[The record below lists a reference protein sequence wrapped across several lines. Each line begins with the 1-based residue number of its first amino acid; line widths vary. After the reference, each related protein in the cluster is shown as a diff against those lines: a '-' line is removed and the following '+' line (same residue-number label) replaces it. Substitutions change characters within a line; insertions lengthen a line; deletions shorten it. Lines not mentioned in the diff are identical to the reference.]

1 MMSRSKPSD
10 VVQAFLPCV
19 EAWFRKTFAAPSP
32 AQVAAWPVIRRGDN
46 TLLLAPTGS
55 GKTLS
60 AFMCAIDDL
69 VSQAQQGRLT
79 DGVQVLYI
87 TPLKALGNDIQR
99 NLLAPLAGIRE
110 EAPED
115 LPEIRVAVRSG
126 DTTSAERAK
135 MIRKPPHIL
144 ITTPESLYL
153 LLGSKRMSPNL
164 HSIRTVIVDEI
175 HAMCDNK
182 RGVHLSIS
190 LERLEEVVDGPLQRV
205 GCSAT
210 LSPIEEI
217 AAFLVGCG
225 NDRRQRPCTV
235 LDAGMRK
242 DLDVKVM
249 APLPDFL
256 EAGNSA
262 LWASAYELLLK
273 EVGSHDTTLVF
284 VNSRYKAER
293 TSLRI
298 AELDDSRDAKIGVHH
313 GSVSKEMRLEA
324 EDRLKSGELDA
335 LIATASLELG
345 IDIGSVDLVYQLES
359 PKTIATGLQ
368 RIGRAGHLLDAT
380 SKGRVLVFERDELME
395 AAAIARAMMQGE
407 VDAISIPR
415 GCLDVLS
422 QQIVGIVSTDD
433 RESGELLSLLRRA
446 SPFAQLKDTDYERAL
461 AMLAGDNRFDM
472 ARPPLPLIL
481 WDRTT
486 GRLTGA
492 RGSKQTSNMCVGTIA
507 ERSEY
512 DIVIEHSSKK
522 VGTVQSEFVD
532 DSLRIGDVFVLGS
545 SSWKVEGIRKNQ
557 LLVEEAAGSTPTVP
571 WWHGAVSARS
581 AEVGNRVGIL
591 RREIVAR
598 LKDEKV
604 EDWLQQ
610 EYCLGPYAAAA
621 LVDYVREQQ
630 ISAGVVPDHQR
641 CLVETWRDE
650 LGRPSI
656 IIHLPLGRRLN
667 QTWGE
672 AISAA
677 AKREYHQYWSVTASN
692 DLVILMREKHA
703 ARKHAGVTAE
713 ELLAHVTPR
722 SLAGL
727 IKESVSQSAS
737 ASSAFRDA
745 AVCSLQVPRVRQ
757 GQRVPLWLQNHFAQE
772 LFEAAGKL
780 EDFPVVAEVRRSHI
794 EETLDVAGLR
804 RLLRQIAAA
813 EVQLTYQD
821 VDSPSP
827 FAHSLLIQDL
837 YRDDHQM
844 GRGRRAQL
852 LRLHRQVLSEVLST
866 EQMAQLLDQRA
877 IEKLERRQQRRS
889 EDTRAQT
896 SDELAKVLHDL
907 GDVPAQLDAVEPLV
921 DEDPLALLAPLLTE
935 RRIVAIE
942 LPECETAP
950 TRLVPADLWRE
961 YYDAF
966 RLGEGASRPSV
977 LLPQLDGGI
986 ITGFAKQP
994 ATKVI
999 PARWRQP
1006 VDRDEARCAVIE
1018 RYLRTHGPVTIYELM
1033 NYTGWPAGAVL
1044 SVLARLLSGEKIAK
1058 GVYSSEKPHPQ
1069 WVNKANLE
1077 EIHRL
1082 TMAYL
1087 KRELAAC
1094 APYEVVDFMTRWQHY
1109 HPAARLRGVDGLRQ
1123 VIEQLQG
1130 IEVITGALESEVL
1143 SARISDYRPEMLERL
1158 IASGEVCWRRVGG
1171 DRIQRGKVTLCLRRD
1186 SDWLAAAATVK
1197 IDAEKEA
1204 DLDIPETTA
1213 VVRRYFQENRTAFFD
1228 DVVEET
1234 GRDPGEVRRAVFHLA
1249 WCGELTCDTYECLRY
1264 SDFQVSVSACYD
1276 LGSTPRKIIDGRI
1289 PAESVIE
1296 HMDRRKLDA
1305 RLGRWS
1311 ATGRL
1316 VPPKEPLPGE
1326 EIVKRWARQLLKR
1339 WGIVS
1344 RGFLS
1349 AEVAAPPWG
1358 ALVREFKRL
1367 ELLGEVSRGYFVEG
1381 LPGEQYGLPE
1391 AIDLL
1396 RDCRARRSDGRE
1408 LGYLPDEPVF
1418 WISSRDPANLYAS
1431 CLDVIDERGE
1441 KLQRRSR
1448 RGNLIHK
1455 VVLQAGQVLVYQNMQ
1470 LVTLTRRQL
1479 IRCVDRLRTDVAGNR
1494 IAVRW
1499 GHWND
1504 HPIDATPVASLLLE
1518 LGFGF
1523 NGRRELLSPP
1533 PRKQVDVS
1541 VPELEVDVF
1550 APYFAESS
1558 LIEYGPKW
1566 TIDRAQEALQPA
1578 LTTLFELLDRELF
1591 ARTGWRTRW
1600 HDRGPETKYRDSSR
1614 AHVYVAKTFVDLS
1627 FGTRMLRFENGRR
1640 RSLQPWNT
1648 RLRVSK
1654 PGDVDA
1660 DFVSKLRGFIRATEE
1675 ITDRI
1680 LDRHL
1685 AGTRAQQDFE
1695 KTMEGI
1701 EMSENYVMINRAPV
1715 FTLWGTVVGE
1725 HLGFSRDEAMSMAKV
1740 MAGLT
1745 AQKKGRML
1753 GIFKPGDIKR
1763 GGSPKKTGLG
1773 EDFWIQLCDRPIPV
1787 KNTDE
1792 GVRGVIKDKPVEPE
1806 KVTKYLGSKF
1816 GDDLERVEAAMAFLA
1831 GSFGPEELE
1840 LSAYSFYEQFR
1851 PEIPSGQRGW
1861 GAKGKLNLDF
1871 IRSLARQ
1878 QPQ

>member
-1 MMSRSKPSD
+1 MSNAEPSG
-10 VVQAFLPCV
+10 VMQAFLPCV
-19 EAWFRKTFAAPSP
+19 KAWFRKTFAAPSP

-60 AFMCAIDDL
+60 AFMCAIDSL
-69 VSQAQQGRLT
+69 VDQARQGKLI

-99 NLLAPLAGIRE
+99 NLLMPLAGIRE
-110 EAPED
+110 EAHED

-164 HSIRTVIVDEI
+164 HSVRTVIVDEI
-175 HAMCDNK
+175 HALCDNK

-190 LERLEEVVDGPLQRV
+190 LERLGELVNGPMQRV

-210 LSPIEEI
+210 LRPIEDI
-217 AAFLVGCG
+217 AAFLVGG
-225 NDRRQRPCTV
+225 DDGRQRRCTIV
-235 LDAGMRK
+235 DAGMRK

-256 EAGNSA
+256 EAGNTA

-273 EVGSHDTTLVF
+273 EIAGHDTTLVF
-284 VNSRYKAER
+284 TNSRYKAER

-298 AELDDSRDAKIGVHH
+298 AELDDSRNAKIGVHH

-324 EDRLKSGELDA
+324 EDRLKNGELDA

-380 SKGRVLVFERDELME
+380 SKGRMLVFDRDELVE
-395 AAAIARAMMQGE
+395 AAAIARAMTQGE
-407 VDAISIPR
+407 MDAINIPR
-415 GCLDVLS
+415 GCLDVLA
-422 QQIVGIVSTDD
+422 QQIVGTVSTDD
-433 RESGELLSLLRRA
+433 REFSELLSMLRRA
-446 SPFAQLKDTDYERAL
+446 SPYADLRETDYEQVL
-461 AMLAGDNRFDM
+461 AMLAGDHRFDM

-481 WDRTT
+481 WDRST

-512 DIVIEHSSKK
+512 DIVIEHNNKK

-532 DSLRIGDVFVLGS
+532 DCLRIGDVFVLGS
-545 SSWKVEGIRKNQ
+545 SSWRVEAIRKNQ
-557 LLVEEAAGSTPTVP
+557 LLVAEAPGSTPTVP
-571 WWHGAVSARS
+571 WWHGGVSARS
-581 AEVGNRVGIL
+581 TEVGNRVGVL
-591 RREIVAR
+591 RRQIGDR
-598 LKDEKV
+598 L
-604 EDWLQQ
+604 EDDDVREWLQKA
-610 EYCLGPYAAAA
+610 YCLDAYAAAA
-621 LVDYVREQQ
+621 LVDYIREQQ
-630 ISAGVVPDHQR
+630 MAAGMVPDHEH

-672 AISAA
+672 AIAAA
-677 AKREYHQYWSVTASN
+677 AKREYSQHWSVTASN
-692 DLVILMREKHA
+692 DLVVLMREKRA

-713 ELLAHVTPR
+713 ELMAHVTPG
-722 SLAGL
+722 SLPSL
-727 IKESVSQSAS
+727 IRESVSQSAS

-745 AVCSLQVPRVRQ
+745 AVCALQVPRARQ
-757 GQRVPLWLQNHFAQE
+757 GQRVPLWLQNHFSQE
-772 LFEAAGKL
+772 LFEAAGKI
-780 EDFPVVAEVRRSHI
+780 EDFPVVAEVRRSHT
-794 EETLDVAGLR
+794 EETLDISGLR
-804 RLLRQIAAA
+804 RLLRQIDAGDIR
-813 EVQLTYQD
+813 LTFRD

-827 FAHSLLIQDL
+827 FAHSLLIEDL

-877 IEKLERRQQRRS
+877 IDRLERRQQRRS

-907 GDVPAQLDAVEPLV
+907 GDVPATVDAIEPLV
-921 DEDPLALLAPLLTE
+921 EEDPLGLLAPLLTD
-935 RRIVAIE
+935 RRVVAIE
-942 LPECETAP
+942 LPGCETSP

-961 YYDAF
+961 YHDAF
-966 RLGEGASRPSV
+966 RSGKDNLRLSV
-977 LLPQLDGGI
+977 LLPQLETT
-986 ITGFAKQP
+986 ITGFAEQP
-994 ATKVI
+994 VTKVI
-999 PARWRQP
+999 PPRWRQP
-1006 VDRDEARCAVIE
+1006 IDRDEARCAVIE
-1018 RYLRTHGPVTIYELM
+1018 RYLRTHGPVTVYELM
-1033 NYTGWPAGAVL
+1033 DYTGWPAGAVL
-1044 SVLARLLSGEKIAK
+1044 SVLARLLGGGKIAE
-1058 GVYSSEKPHPQ
+1058 GVYSSQKPHPQ

-1109 HPAARLRGVDGLRQ
+1109 HPTTRLQGIDGLRE

-1130 IEVITGALESEVL
+1130 FEIITGALESEML

-1158 IASGEVCWRRVGG
+1158 IAAGEVCWRRVGAE
-1171 DRIQRGKVTLCLRRD
+1171 RIQRGKVTLCLRRD
-1186 SDWLAAAATVK
+1186 SEWLAGATDIK
-1197 IDAEKEA
+1197 IDAERDA
-1204 DLDIPETTA
+1204 DLDIPETTVA
-1213 VVRRYFQENRTAFFD
+1213 VRRYFRENPMAFFD

-1234 GRDPGEVRRAVFHLA
+1234 GRDPGEVRRAVWHLA

-1264 SDFQVSVSACYD
+1264 SNFQVSVSACYD

-1289 PAESVIE
+1289 TAQSVIE
-1296 HMDRRKLDA
+1296 HMDRRRLDA
-1305 RLGRWS
+1305 RLGRW
-1311 ATGRL
+1311 ATTGRL
-1316 VPPKEPLPGE
+1316 VPPKKELTGE
-1326 EIVKRWARQLLKR
+1326 EVVKRWTRQLLKR

-1344 RGFLS
+1344 RGLLS
-1349 AEVAAPPWG
+1349 AEAAAPAWG
-1358 ALVREFKRL
+1358 DLVREFKRL
-1367 ELLGEVSRGYFVEG
+1367 ELLGEVSRGYFIKG
-1381 LPGEQYGLPE
+1381 LQGEQYGLPE

-1396 RDCRARRSDGRE
+1396 RDCRARRSDGQD

-1418 WISSRDPANLYAS
+1418 WITSRDPANLYAS

-1441 KLQRRSR
+1441 TLQRRMR

-1455 VVLQAGQVLVYQNMQ
+1455 LVLQAGQALVYQNMQ

-1479 IRCVDRLRTDVAGNR
+1479 VRCVEKLRTGIDGSR
-1494 IAVRW
+1494 TPVRW
-1499 GHWND
+1499 GHWNG
-1504 HPIDATPVASLLLE
+1504 HPIDATPVAALLLE

-1533 PRKQVDVS
+1533 PRKPADIS

-1566 TIDRAQEALQPA
+1566 TVDRSSESLQPT
-1578 LTTLFELLDRELF
+1578 LTILFELLAEELF
-1591 ARTGWRTRW
+1591 SRAGWRTRW
-1600 HDRGPETKYRDSSR
+1600 HDRGPEVKYRDSGR
-1614 AHVYVAKTFVDLS
+1614 AHIYIAKSFADLS
-1627 FGTRMLRFENGRR
+1627 FGTRRLRFDDGQR
-1640 RSLQPWNT
+1640 RSLKPWNA
-1648 RLRVSK
+1648 RLRAAETTDIDS
-1654 PGDVDA
+1654 G
-1660 DFVSKLRGFIRATEE
+1660 FVSKLRDLIRATEE

-1680 LDRHL
+1680 LDRQE
-1685 AGTRAQQDFE
+1685 AGDAARRD
-1695 KTMEGI
+1695 I
-1701 EMSENYVMINRAPV
+1701 ERKIKETDMSEDFVMINRAPV
-1715 FTLWGTVVGE
+1715 FTLWGTVVAE
-1725 HLGFSRDEAMSMAKV
+1725 HLGFNRGEAMSIAKV

-1787 KNTDE
+1787 KNTDD
-1792 GVRGVIKDKPVEPE
+1792 GVRGVVKDKPVEPD
-1806 KVTKYLGSKF
+1806 KVTTYLKSKF
-1816 GDDLERVEAAMAFLA
+1816 GEDLVRVEEAMAYLV
-1831 GSFGPEELE
+1831 GSYEPEELE
-1840 LSAYSFYEQFR
+1840 IAAYSFYEQFR

-1861 GAKGKLNLDF
+1861 GAKGKLDLDF
-1871 IRSLARQ
+1871 IRSLAKQ
-1878 QPQ
+1878 